1 MTNKMKKFFD
11 FDVKAVEGEAN
22 TFWFTASTDS
32 RDRQGDIIVQ
42 QGWRTADFMKNPV
55 ILWGHN
61 YYETPIGKA
70 VEIAIKPDSLDA
82 KIQFVPES
90 IDPFAGKVA
99 KLVAQGYLKTVSV
112 GFTVYKSEP
121 LNSDDLK
128 QRPEMKYGQRLYG
141 DLLEISIVPVPANPE
156 ALNQNSFSEV
166 MARGFG
172 FNQSEAQ
179 SKFLP
184 YRDEKGAVSPRLL
197 RASVAA
203 AMGARGGIQI
213 TDADHESCLRHLR
226 RIADENDVA
235 LPDPNIH
242 SSKLHECFPDVWHHE
257 LLDVI
262 NNAQTLTP
270 DVSIKL
276 INGKTRSQLVSARDA
291 INTILELS
299 ETEPVVSLEP
309 TPDEETADILKSIVG
324 SMGEITAK
332 LK

>member
-1 MTNKMKKFFD
+1 MNKMKKFFD
-11 FDVKAVEGEAN
+11 FDVKAVEGESN
-22 TFWFTASTDS
+22 MFWFTASTEA

-70 VEIAIKPDSLDA
+70 VEISITPDALSA

-90 IDPFAGKVA
+90 IDPFAGKVS
-99 KLVAQGYLKTVSV
+99 KLVEGGYLKTVSV
-112 GFTVYKSEP
+112 GFMVYKSEP
-121 LNSDDLK
+121 LNADDLK
-128 QRPEMKYGQRLYG
+128 QRPDMKYGQRLYG

-156 ALNQNSFSEV
+156 ALNQNAFTEV

-172 FNQSEAQ
+172 LNQSEAQ

-184 YRDEKGAVSPRLL
+184 YRDTKGEVSPRLL

-203 AMGARGGIQI
+203 AMGARGGVQP
-213 TDADHESCLRHLR
+213 TDAAPEACLNHLHR
-226 RIADENDVA
+226 VAKENKIE
-235 LPDPNIH
+235 LPGPDAVLKEAF
-242 SSKLHECFPDVWHHE
+242 SDVWHHE

-262 NNAQTLTP
+262 NNAHNLSS
-270 DVSIKL
+270 DVSVKL
-276 INGKTRSQLVSARDA
+276 INGKTRSQMIAARDA
-291 INTILELS
+291 LNTLIELS
-299 ETEPVVSLEP
+299 EENIIQPSNHKEPDHDV
-309 TPDEETADILKSIVG
+309 ETTDILKSIMDN
-324 SMGEITAK
+324 MGDITAK

>member
-1 MTNKMKKFFD
+1 MNKMKKFFD
-11 FDVKAVEGEAN
+11 FDVKAVDGEEN

-172 FNQSEAQ
+172 FNQTESQ
-179 SKFLP
+179 SRFLP

-203 AMGARGGIQI
+203 AMGARGGVNV
-213 TDADHESCLRHLR
+213 TDADKKACMNHLH
-226 RIADENDVA
+226 RIAKENGID
-235 LPDPNIH
+235 LPGPDAVL
-242 SSKLHECFPDVWHHE
+242 KEEFADVWHHE

-262 NNAQTLTP
+262 NAAQDQIG
-270 DVSIKL
+270 DVAVRL

-299 ETEPVVSLEP
+299 EPEAVLSEIKTESEN
-309 TPDEETADILKSIVG
+309 ETVELIKSIMG
-324 SMGEITAK
+324 DMGEITAK